1 MPDRDNRA
9 GKALILVEV
18 REIMETISGANILI
32 ESLKQAGVEYIF
44 GLNGGAAMPI
54 FDALYDAEGI
64 TLVPMRHEQGAA
76 HAADGY
82 ARATGKVGVTLATSG
97 PGATNLVT
105 GIATAFMDSIPMV
118 AITGQVYTDLIG
130 NDAFQESDVIGV
142 TRPICKH
149 SYLIK
154 SSDEVADVIAS
165 AMHIA
170 STGRPG
176 PVVVD
181 FAKDAQIHESL
192 FHYPEQ
198 VNIRSYK
205 PKVDGHP
212 RQIAK
217 AVELIHNAKRPMLYG
232 GGGVVL
238 SNASEELREL
248 AIKTGIPT
256 TVTLMGLGAFP
267 ETHPLSMQMPGMHGS
282 CCANYAFTDADLII
296 AVGARF
302 DDRVTGNLEKFAPN
316 AKKIHID
323 IDASCI
329 SKNVPVDVPIVG
341 DAKRV
346 LAEMNKLVHHVEID
360 PWMRQID
367 EWKEKYPFE
376 YKQNGDK
383 IMPQYVIDQMY
394 EIYPEA
400 IVVADVG
407 QHQMWAAQH
416 FKYTQP
422 RQFINSGGLG
432 TMGFSLPAAIGAQIG
447 CPDKTVVNIN
457 GDGSYIMTIQE
468 LIPAITY
475 KLPLKIFIINN
486 MYLGMVRQ
494 WQELFHNKRYAAV
507 DYHDNPDFA
516 LLAQAFGATG
526 LRVERV
532 EDVRPA
538 LQKAKGID
546 DGPVVI
552 DFIVDEEENVFPMVP
567 AGAGLGD
574 VIRGLA

>member
-1 MPDRDNRA
+1 MELSGA
-9 GKALILVEV
+9 QILVD
-18 REIMETISGANILI
+18 
-32 ESLKQAGVEYIF
+32 SLKREGVEYIF
-44 GLNGGAAMPI
+44 GVNGGAAMPI
-54 FDALYDAEGI
+54 FDALYSETELKLI
-64 TLVPMRHEQGAA
+64 PMRHEQGAS

-82 ARATGKVGVTLATSG
+82 ARATGNVGVALATSG

-105 GIATAFMDSIPMV
+105 GIATAYMDSIPMV
-118 AITGQVYTDLIG
+118 AITGQVFTDYIG
-130 NDAFQESDVIGV
+130 SDAFQECDVIGV

-154 SSDEVADVIAS
+154 SCDEVADVVAE
-165 AMHIA
+165 AFHIA
-170 STGRPG
+170 NTGKPG
-176 PVVVD
+176 PVIID
-181 FAKDAQIHESL
+181 IAKDAQMHEAL
-192 FHYPEQ
+192 FRYPET

-205 PKVDGHP
+205 PQVDGDP
-212 RQIAK
+212 GQIAK
-217 AVELIHNAKRPMLYG
+217 AVALIKDAKRPIIYA

-238 SNASEELREL
+238 ANASEELRQL
-248 AIKTGIPT
+248 TRKTGIPI

-267 ETHPLSMQMPGMHGS
+267 ETHPLAMEMPGMHGS

-302 DDRVTGNLEKFAPN
+302 DDRVTGDLSKFAPN

-329 SKNVPVDVPIVG
+329 GKNVPVDVPIVG
-341 DAKRV
+341 DAKNV
-346 LAEMNKLVHHVEID
+346 LTVLNKQSSTADID
-360 PWMRQID
+360 PWRDQIQA
-367 EWKEKYPFE
+367 WKQKYPFE
-376 YKQNGDK
+376 YEQKIDK
-383 IMPQYVIDQMY
+383 VMPQYVIEQIY
-394 EIYPEA
+394 EHYRDA

-407 QHQMWAAQH
+407 QHQMWAAQY
-416 FKYTQP
+416 FKFTEP
-422 RQFINSGGLG
+422 RQWLNSGGLG
-432 TMGFSLPAAIGAQIG
+432 TMGFSLPAAIGAQLG

-468 LIPAITY
+468 LVPAITL

-494 WQELFHNKRYAAV
+494 WQELFHGKRYSAV

-526 LRVERV
+526 LRVEHP
-532 EDVRPA
+532 EDVEPA
-538 LQKAKGID
+538 LQKAKGINA
-546 DGPVVI
+546 GPVVI

-574 VIRGLA
+574 VIRGLS

>member
-1 MPDRDNRA
+1 
-9 GKALILVEV
+9 
-18 REIMETISGANILI
+18 METMSGANILI

-54 FDALYDAEGI
+54 FDALFDAEGI

-105 GIATAFMDSIPMV
+105 GIATAFVDSIPMV

-316 AKKIHID
+316 AKIIHID

>member
-1 MPDRDNRA
+1 MELSGA
-9 GKALILVEV
+9 KILVE
-18 REIMETISGANILI
+18 
-32 ESLKQAGVEYIF
+32 SLKREGVEYIF

-54 FDALYDAEGI
+54 FDALYGETGVKLI
-64 TLVPMRHEQGAA
+64 PMRHEQGCS

-82 ARATGKVGVTLATSG
+82 ARATGKVGVALATSG

-105 GIATAFMDSIPMV
+105 GIATAYMDSIPMV
-118 AITGQVYTDLIG
+118 AITGQVFTHYIG
-130 NDAFQESDVIGV
+130 SDAFQECDVIGV

-154 SSDEVADVIAS
+154 SSDEVANVVAE
-165 AMHIA
+165 AFHIA
-170 STGRPG
+170 KTGKPG
-176 PVVVD
+176 PVIID
-181 FAKDAQIHESL
+181 IAKDIQMHETL
-192 FHYPEQ
+192 FRYPET

-205 PKVDGHP
+205 PQVDGDP
-212 RQIAK
+212 GLVSQA
-217 AVELIHNAKRPMLYG
+217 AALIKNAKRPIIYA

-238 SNASEELREL
+238 ANASEELRQL
-248 AIKTGIPT
+248 TLKTGIPI

-267 ETHPLSMQMPGMHGS
+267 ETHPLAMEMPGMHGS
-282 CCANYAFTDADLII
+282 CCANYAFTDADLVI

-302 DDRVTGNLEKFAPN
+302 DDRVTGDLSKFAPN

-323 IDASCI
+323 IDPSCI
-329 SKNVPVDVPIVG
+329 GKNVPIDVPIVG
-341 DAKRV
+341 DAKNV
-346 LAEMNKLVHHVEID
+346 LTALNKQVSTANID
-360 PWMRQID
+360 PWRAQIQ
-367 EWKEKYPFE
+367 EWKQKYPFE
-376 YKQNGDK
+376 YEQKSDK
-383 IMPQYVIDQMY
+383 VMPQYVIEQIY
-394 EIYPEA
+394 EHYSDA
-400 IVVADVG
+400 IVVGDVG
-407 QHQMWAAQH
+407 QHQMWAAQY
-416 FKYTQP
+416 FKFTEP
-422 RQFINSGGLG
+422 RQWLNSGGLG
-432 TMGFSLPAAIGAQIG
+432 TMGFSLPAAIGAQLG

-468 LIPAITY
+468 LVPAITL

-494 WQELFHNKRYAAV
+494 WQELFHGKRYSAV

-526 LRVERV
+526 IRVEHI

-538 LQKAKGID
+538 LQKAKGIT

-574 VIRGLA
+574 VVRGLS

>member
-1 MPDRDNRA
+1 
-9 GKALILVEV
+9 
-18 REIMETISGANILI
+18 MEQMRGANLLI
-32 ESLKQAGVEYIF
+32 ECLKREGVEYIF

-54 FDALYDAEGI
+54 FDALYDAADI
-64 TLVPMRHEQGAA
+64 KLIPMRHEQGTV

-82 ARATGKVGVTLATSG
+82 ARATGDVGVVLATSG

-105 GIATAFMDSIPMV
+105 GIATAYMDSIPMV
-118 AITGQVYTDLIG
+118 AITGQVFTHLMG
-130 NDAFQESDVIGV
+130 NDAFQECDVIGV
-142 TRPICKH
+142 TRPVCKH
-149 SYLIK
+149 SFLIK
-154 SSDEVADVIAS
+154 TSDEVADIIAE
-165 AMHIA
+165 AFHIA

-181 FAKDAQIHESL
+181 FAKDAQISESI
-192 FHYPEQ
+192 FRYPES
-198 VNIRSYK
+198 VNIRGYK
-205 PKVDGHP
+205 PSVNGHP

-217 AVELIHNAKRPMLYG
+217 AVELIHNAERPILYA

-238 SNASEELREL
+238 ADASDELREF
-248 AIKTGIPT
+248 AIKTGIPI

-267 ETHPLSMQMPGMHGS
+267 ETHPLAMEMPGMHGS
-282 CCANYAFTDADLII
+282 CCANYAFTDSDLIVAI
-296 AVGARF
+296 GARF
-302 DDRVTGNLEKFAPN
+302 DDRVTGDLSKFAPK

-323 IDASCI
+323 IDPSCI
-329 SKNVPVDVPIVG
+329 GKNVPIDVPIVG

-346 LAEMNKLVHHVEID
+346 LAKMNELVHYVDIE
-360 PWMRQID
+360 PWRRQTD

-376 YKQNGDK
+376 YQQRGDK
-383 IMPQYVIDQMY
+383 IMPQFVIEQ
-394 EIYPEA
+394 IYDIFPDA
-400 IVVADVG
+400 VVVGDVG
-407 QHQMWAAQH
+407 QHQMWAAQY
-416 FKYTQP
+416 FKFTEP
-422 RQFINSGGLG
+422 RQWLNSGGLG
-432 TMGFSLPAAIGAQIG
+432 TMGFSLPAAIGAQLG

-468 LIPAITY
+468 LVPAVTL

-494 WQELFHNKRYAAV
+494 WQELFHQKRYSAV

-526 LRVERV
+526 LRVDRI

-538 LQKAKGID
+538 LEKSKHINE
-546 DGPVVI
+546 GPVVI
-552 DFIVDEEENVFPMVP
+552 DFIVDEDENVFPMVP

>member
-1 MPDRDNRA
+1 MQIP
-9 GKALILVEV
+9 
-18 REIMETISGANILI
+18 GAKILI
-32 ESLKQAGVEYIF
+32 ESLKEAGVEYIF
-44 GLNGGAAMPI
+44 GVNGGAAMPI
-54 FDALYDAEGI
+54 FDALYDAVGI
-64 TLVPMRHEQGAA
+64 KLIPMRHEQGAS

-82 ARATGKVGVTLATSG
+82 ARATGKVGVVLATSG

-118 AITGQVYTDLIG
+118 AITGQVFTHLMG
-130 NDAFQESDVIGV
+130 NDAFQECDVIGV
-142 TRPICKH
+142 TRPVCKH

-154 SSDEVADVIAS
+154 SSDEVADVVAE
-165 AMHIA
+165 AFHIA

-176 PVVVD
+176 PVVID
-181 FAKDAQIHESL
+181 FAKDAQISQSI
-192 FHYPEQ
+192 FRYPES

-217 AVELIHNAKRPMLYG
+217 AVELIHSAEHPMIYA
-232 GGGVVL
+232 GGGVTIA
-238 SNASEELREL
+238 NASQELREL

-267 ETHPLSMQMPGMHGS
+267 ETHPLAMEMPGMHGS
-282 CCANYAFTDADLII
+282 CCANYAFTDSDLVV

-302 DDRVTGNLEKFAPN
+302 DDRVTGRLDQFAPK

-323 IDASCI
+323 IDPSCI
-329 SKNVPVDVPIVG
+329 GKNVTVDVPIVG

-346 LAEMNKLVHHVEID
+346 LAEINKLVHRVDIE
-360 PWMRQID
+360 PWMRQIE

-376 YKQNGDK
+376 YRQTGDK
-383 IMPQYVIDQMY
+383 VMPQYVIEQIYDV
-394 EIYPEA
+394 YPEA
-400 IVVADVG
+400 IVIADVG

-432 TMGFSLPAAIGAQIG
+432 TMGFSLPAAIGAQLG
-447 CPDKTVVNIN
+447 CPDKTIVNIN

-468 LIPAITY
+468 LVPAITL
-475 KLPLKIFIINN
+475 KLPLKVFIINN

-526 LRVERV
+526 LRVEHV

-538 LQKAKGID
+538 LEKARRID

-552 DFIVDEEENVFPMVP
+552 DFIVDEDENVFPMVP